1 MRWLEHRIPPP
12 LVFALIG
19 VAMWLV
25 RGVTVRIPMDALARG
40 SVAGLL
46 ALVGIALG
54 VAGAMAFRRAHTTID
69 PHRPEQASSLVVDG
83 IYRATRNPMYLG
95 LAAILLAWA
104 VYLAAPVAFDGP
116 LLFVLYITRFQ
127 IVPEERTLAAK
138 FGPAYAAYRQRVRRW
153 L

>member
-25 RGVTVRIPMDALARG
+25 RGVTVQIPMDVSARG
-40 SVAGLL
+40 IVAGLL
-46 ALVGIALG
+46 AFAGIAFGL
-54 VAGAMAFRRAHTTID
+54 AGAAAFRRARTTID
-69 PHRPEQASSLVVDG
+69 PHRPEAASSLVVGG
-83 IYRATRNPMYLG
+83 IYRVTRNPMYLG

-104 VYLAAPVAFDGP
+104 VYLAAPVAFAGP
-116 LLFVLYITRFQ
+116 LLFVLYITLLQ

-138 FGPAYAAYRQRVRRW
+138 FGPEYAAYRQGVRRW

>member
-12 LVFALIG
+12 LVFALVG

-54 VAGAMAFRRAHTTID
+54 LAGATAFRRAHTTID
-69 PHRPEQASSLVVDG
+69 PHRPEAVSALVVGG
-83 IYRATRNPMYLG
+83 IYRFTRNPMYLG
-95 LAAILLAWA
+95 LATILFGWA
-104 VYLAAPVAFDGP
+104 VYLAAPLAFIGP
-116 LLFVLYITRFQ
+116 VLFALYITRFQ
-127 IVPEERTLAAK
+127 IIPEERALAAK